1 MSGMGGHER
10 AYRGE
15 TDVWLTPPDF
25 LRTLGSFDL
34 DPCACDEPRP
44 WATAARHIVAAED
57 GLSQSW
63 AGRVWLN
70 PPYGA
75 ATGRWLARLADHGD
89 GIALVFARTDTA
101 WFQEIAPRADAL
113 LFLSGRLT
121 FHRASGRSANANA
134 GAPSAL
140 LAFGERNVN
149 AIYAA
154 GQDGFFAYPMRN
166 ASLQLTMRMAGQ

>member
-44 WATAARHIVAAED
+44 WSTAARHIVANED

-63 AGRVWLN
+63 TGRVWLN
-70 PPYGA
+70 PPYGP

-101 WFQEIAPRADAL
+101 WFQGVAPRADAL
-113 LFLSGRLT
+113 FFLASRLT
-121 FHRASGRSANANA
+121 FHRPSGTKGQANS
-134 GAPSAL
+134 GAPSLL
-140 LAFGERNVN
+140 LAFGARNVE
-149 AIYAA
+149 AIRSA
-154 GQDGFFAYPMRN
+154 GHDGFFVLPLRQDPRQARLVGT
-166 ASLQLTMRMAGQ
+166 A